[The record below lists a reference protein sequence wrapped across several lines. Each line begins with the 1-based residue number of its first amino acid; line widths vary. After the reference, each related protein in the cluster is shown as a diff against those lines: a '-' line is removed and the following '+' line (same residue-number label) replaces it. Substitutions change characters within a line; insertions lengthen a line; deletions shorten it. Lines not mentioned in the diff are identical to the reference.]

1 MIINMVSAL
10 SEASNS
16 KQISCH
22 KLMIHYPSSYTER
35 RPTWFIITAWPVS
48 AQIIITLVH
57 RSNWDNHGPMTEL
70 VPLAKELGIK
80 RVIIKMLQLSQ
91 VNLLFVPCPFKSI
104 KQNIHSATMSGPQ
117 HKMLI
122 YNL

>member
-1 MIINMVSAL
+1 MSNLVHYHRV
-10 SEASNS
+10 ASVG
-16 KQISCH
+16 
-22 KLMIHYPSSYTER
+22 P
-35 RPTWFIITAWPVS
+35 F
-48 AQIIITLVH
+48 IITLVH

-91 VNLLFVPCPFKSI
+91 VNLLFVPCPFKSV